1 MLELIV
7 AAASVDSLIDMLRGL
22 IMPVVLIV
30 VGLMAIFSA
39 IKGNIIQLLTL
50 IGVFIVALI
59 IFLNPN
65 IVAGLGGD
73 IGTEVCESIEGC

>member
-1 MLELIV
+1 MLDLIV
-7 AAASVDSLIDMLRGL
+7 ATAAVDNLVNMLRSL
-22 IMPVVLIV
+22 IMPIILIV

-59 IFLNPN
+59 IFLNPQ
-65 IVAGLGGD
+65 IVAGIGQEVGD
-73 IGTEVCESIEGC
+73 EVCSTITC

>member
-1 MLELIV
+1 MLDLIV
-7 AAASVDSLIDMLRGL
+7 ATASVENLIDMLRGL
-22 IMPVVLIV
+22 IMPIILIV
-30 VGLMAIFSA
+30 VGIMAIVSA
-39 IKGNIIQLLTL
+39 IQGKIMQLLTL

-59 IFLNPN
+59 IFLNPQ